1 MEILKFRKFQGLRA
15 CAELERNIQDEGFSK
30 NFAFATTQ
38 IFLLNTKGR
47 FHELKSRSKRF

>member
-38 IFLLNTKGR
+38 IFLLNI
-47 FHELKSRSKRF
+47 